1 MAAMRSFWL
10 LLCLTLPSFAPVVLA
25 QGSPFREVSSK
36 HFLAQYILD
45 EERGLA
51 QQVLDR
57 AELYYDRV
65 ARDIGY
71 SRYQNFWTWES
82 RVKIVI
88 FPDQL
93 SFARF
98 TNQPGWSKGYASRD
112 SKLFRDRAIVTYN
125 GQPELLE
132 EVLPHEVAHLLLWD
146 HLGFGNRNAPL
157 WFEEG
162 VAQLEEPATRAK
174 VQGAMK
180 GVVEAKQHI
189 PFLALEQAK
198 PEDLQGR
205 LNLSLFYAESLSV
218 VVFLIEKYGQDA
230 FYRLSKELRD
240 GKDFNTAFARAYNG
254 IFESFAAAEDRWKA
268 YILEQP

>member
-1 MAAMRSFWL
+1 MRLLFSGLCLWL
-10 LLCLTLPSFAPVVLA
+10 LSFAPVVMA
-25 QGSPFREVSSK
+25 QESPFQEMTSK
-36 HFLAQYILD
+36 HFLAQFTLD
-45 EERGLA
+45 DERGLA
-51 QQVLDR
+51 RQVLDR
-57 AELYYDRV
+57 AEMYYDKV

-88 FPDQL
+88 YPDQV

-98 TNQPGWSKGYASRD
+98 TGQPAWSKGYASRD
-112 SKLFRDRAIVTYN
+112 SQLFRERAIVTYN
-125 GQPELLE
+125 GQPDLLE
-132 EVLPHEVAHLLLWD
+132 EVLPHEIAHLMFWD
-146 HLGFGNRNAPL
+146 HLGFNNRSAPL

-174 VQGAMK
+174 VQEALK
-180 GVVEAKQHI
+180 GVVRAEKHI
-189 PFLALEQAK
+189 PFFTLMAAR
-198 PEDLQGR
+198 PEDLKGN

-240 GKDFNTAFARAYNG
+240 GKDFNEAFVRAYSG
-254 IFESFAAAEDRWKA
+254 IFDSFASAEGRWRS
-268 YILEQP
+268 YLLEQP